1 MIVPGSSL
9 SGWGLRYKQTM
20 SIFFSF
26 IICVAA
32 TVIGSIS
39 GVGGGVIIKP
49 VMDAVSGMSV
59 SSISFLSGCT
69 VLGMTTTSMLGNRN
83 GQVKIEKCRGT
94 LLAVGAA
101 AGGVMG
107 KELFERAVS
116 AGGPGIHVAQQVL
129 MVVLTV
135 GVLIYT
141 VYNGRIHTLKVE
153 NKAVCVLI
161 GLVLGGVSA
170 FLGIGG
176 GPVNLA
182 VLYYFFSMDSK
193 TAALNSLYIILISQS
208 ASLLNTLMSGN
219 VPEFQWSILITMV
232 AGGILGGMIGRRVS
246 KKMDNRG
253 VDRLF
258 RGLLVV
264 IAGISFYNLWCL
276 VQVT

>member
-1 MIVPGSSL
+1 M
-9 SGWGLRYKQTM
+9 R
-20 SIFFSF
+20 IFFSF

-32 TVIGSIS
+32 TIIGGIS

-69 VLGMTTTSMLGNRN
+69 VLGMSTASMINSRN
-83 GQVKIEKCRGT
+83 GEVRIDRCRGT

-101 AGGVMG
+101 AGGVTG
-107 KELFERAVS
+107 KELFECAAS
-116 AGGPGIHVAQQVL
+116 AGGSGIHVVQQVL
-129 MVVLTV
+129 MVVVTL
-135 GVLIYT
+135 GVLVYT
-141 VYNGRIHTLKVE
+141 VYSGRIHTLKVE

-193 TAALNSLYIILISQS
+193 TAAMNSLYIIFFSQS
-208 ASLLNTLMSGN
+208 TSLLNTLIRGN
-219 VPEFQWSILITMV
+219 VPEFQWSILLTMV
-232 AGGILGGMIGRRVS
+232 MGGILGGIIGRWVS
-246 KKMDNRG
+246 ERMDNRG
-253 VDRLF
+253 VERFF

-276 VQVT
+276 I

>member
-1 MIVPGSSL
+1 
-9 SGWGLRYKQTM
+9 
-20 SIFFSF
+20 
-26 IICVAA
+26 
-32 TVIGSIS
+32 
-39 GVGGGVIIKP
+39 
-49 VMDAVSGMSV
+49 
-59 SSISFLSGCT
+59 
-69 VLGMTTTSMLGNRN
+69 
-83 GQVKIEKCRGT
+83 
-94 LLAVGAA
+94 
-101 AGGVMG
+101 
-107 KELFERAVS
+107 
-116 AGGPGIHVAQQVL
+116 

-141 VYNGRIHTLKVE
+141 VYNGRIHALKVE

-176 GPVNLA
+176 GPVNLV

-276 VQVT
+276 V